1 MVRRRIGLRDVRS
14 LKPGETVWDAAVAGF
29 AARRQKG
36 DAIAYVLKYRTA
48 EGRQRWHTIGR
59 HGAPW
64 TPDKAREEAQRLLG
78 EVAKGGDPA
87 AEKKARRKGSTVAV
101 LCDMYLA
108 DALAG
113 RVLKRSGAAKKP
125 TTLTIDKGRI
135 ERHIKPLLGR
145 HAVAAVTRSDV
156 ERFLHD
162 IAEGRTR
169 GRIKTKAR
177 GLARVTGGKTA
188 ANRSVGLLGA
198 IFTYAVR
205 LGLRPDNPVHGSQRF
220 ADAKR
225 ERRLSDAEYAALG
238 EALRTAEEARI
249 WPAAVAAVRFLVI
262 TGWRRGEALGLR
274 RSETDLAR
282 RTVVLGDTKSGR
294 SLRPLSHAACDVL
307 RAAMAGPDVDKGGY
321 VFAATRGK
329 GTLSGFRRFWLRIAK
344 LGGLPADITPH
355 TLRHSFASLAAD
367 LGYSEPTIAALVG
380 HTGRSMTS
388 RYVHAA
394 DAVLLAAA
402 DAVANRTAELMG
414 DARRD
419 VHLIPLRATAG
430 PNRVDAPMRR
440 RK

>member
-1 MVRRRIGLRDVRS
+1 MEPKRVKKRIGLREVRS
-14 LKPGETVWDAAVAGF
+14 LDPGEIVWDAAVLGF

-36 DAIAYVLKYRTA
+36 EAIAYILKYRTA

-64 TPDKAREEAQRLLG
+64 TPDSAREEAQRLLG
-78 EVAKGGDPA
+78 EVAKRRDPA
-87 AEKKARRKGSTVAV
+87 AEKRARRKAATVAE
-101 LCDMYLA
+101 LCDVYLA

-113 RVLKRSGAAKKP
+113 RVLKRSGQAKKAS
-125 TTLTIDKGRI
+125 TLTIDKGRI
-135 ERHIKPLLGR
+135 ERHIKPLLGT
-145 HAVAAVTRSDV
+145 HAVTAVTRQDV

-162 IAEGRTR
+162 IGEGRTR

-198 IFTYAVR
+198 IFSFATR

-238 EALRTAEEARI
+238 EALRKAKEAHI
-249 WPAAVAAVRFLVI
+249 WPAAVAAAHFLAI

-274 RSETDLAR
+274 GSEVDLAR
-282 RTVVLGDTKSGR
+282 RTVILGDTKSGR

-307 RAAMAGPDVDKGGY
+307 RAAMTAADADKGY

-329 GTLSGFRRFWLRIAK
+329 GTLAGFRRFWLRIAK
-344 LGGLPADITPH
+344 LGGLPATVTPH
-355 TLRHSFASLAAD
+355 VLRHSFASLAAD

-380 HTGRSMTS
+380 HSGRSTTS
-388 RYVHAA
+388 RYTHTA
-394 DAVLLAAA
+394 DTVLLAAA
-402 DAVANRTAELMG
+402 DAVANRTAKLMG
-414 DARRD
+414 FEPASKI
-419 VHLIPLRATAG
+419 VKLRGAL
-430 PNRVDAPMRR
+430 
-440 RK
+440 

>member
-1 MVRRRIGLRDVRS
+1 MRKRTVVRKRIGLRDVRS
-14 LKPGETVWDAAVAGF
+14 LKPGETVWDAAVTGF

-36 DAIAYVLKYRTA
+36 NAIAYVLKFRTA

-87 AEKKARRKGSTVAV
+87 AEKKARRVGSTVAE
-101 LCDMYLA
+101 LCDIYLA

-125 TTLTIDKGRI
+125 TTLAIDKGRI

-145 HAVAAVTRSDV
+145 HAVTAVTRSDV

-162 IAEGRTR
+162 IADGRTR

-198 IFTYAVR
+198 IFTFAVR

-225 ERRLSDAEYAALG
+225 ARRLTDAEYAALG
-238 EALRTAEEARI
+238 DALRKAEEDQI
-249 WPAAVAAVRFLVI
+249 WRPATAVVRFLAI

-274 RSETDLAR
+274 WTEVDLAR
-282 RTVVLGDTKSGR
+282 RTAILGDTKSGR
-294 SLRPLSHAACDVL
+294 SLRPLSHAACEVL
-307 RAAMAGPDVDKGGY
+307 RSVMVNSDVQTSGY
-321 VFAATRGK
+321 VFAATRGV
-329 GTLSGFRRFWLRIAK
+329 GILAGFRRFWLRIAK
-344 LGGLPADITPH
+344 LGGLPSEVTPH
-355 TLRHSFASLAAD
+355 TLRHSFASLASD
-367 LGYSEPTIAALVG
+367 LGYSEPTIATLVG
-380 HTGRSMTS
+380 HKGRSTTS

-394 DAVLLAAA
+394 DAVLRAAA
-402 DAVANRTAELMG
+402 DAVAKRTAELMG
-414 DARRD
+414 DVVPLEVVPFRRFG
-419 VHLIPLRATAG
+419 AS
-430 PNRVDAPMRR
+430 
-440 RK
+440 